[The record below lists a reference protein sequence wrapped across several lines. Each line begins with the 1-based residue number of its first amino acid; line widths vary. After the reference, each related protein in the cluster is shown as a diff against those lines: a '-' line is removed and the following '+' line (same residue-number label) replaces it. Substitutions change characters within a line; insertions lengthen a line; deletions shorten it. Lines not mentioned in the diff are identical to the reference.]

1 MATHLSWHTPKLIN
15 LYSNSNSQP
24 IPSIKEKEEQEEG
37 DFNPLHRAR
46 ITTNSSNTHSY
57 NSRAIVPGRNNLSI
71 TGQQQM
77 PAMYRVNS
85 MHSSSHRCRT
95 IIIRG
100 KEGVDRIGNNI
111 NRHMTTHRMPIWE
124 LLEVPPTIA
133 MEDNNKGGKVEIP
146 ATISMGRIIR
156 GPTKMR

>member
-1 MATHLSWHTPKLIN
+1 MATHQSWHTHKLIN
-15 LYSNSNSQP
+15 QSNSNSQL
-24 IPSIKEKEEQEEG
+24 IPSIKEKEGEG
-37 DFNPLHRAR
+37 DYNPLHRAR

-57 NSRAIVPGRNNLSI
+57 NSKAIVPGRNLSI
-71 TGQQQM
+71 MGQQM

-85 MHSSSHRCRT
+85 MHSSHRCRT

-111 NRHMTTHRMPIWE
+111 NRHMTTHHMPIWE
-124 LLEVPPTIA
+124 LLEVPPAIA
-133 MEDNNKGGKVEIP
+133 MEDNNKGGKVEIAP
-146 ATISMGRIIR
+146 TISMGRIIR